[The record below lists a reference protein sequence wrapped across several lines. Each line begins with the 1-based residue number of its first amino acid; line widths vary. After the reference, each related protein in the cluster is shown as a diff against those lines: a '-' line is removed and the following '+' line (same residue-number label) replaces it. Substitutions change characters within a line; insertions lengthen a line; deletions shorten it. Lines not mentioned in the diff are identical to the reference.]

1 MNILVKMASEDEV
14 AELTKTFKRMDTDNS
29 GFISIKELMDIV
41 NKQRM
46 NITQADAVKIV
57 KESDY
62 SGSGIINYSEF
73 IAATIDIK
81 KFLNDQKLHTVFN
94 MFDTDHS
101 GTITIEDLH
110 FAFEKLGQDVPMQEL

>member
-46 NITQADAVKIV
+46 NITQADA
-57 KESDY
+57 
-62 SGSGIINYSEF
+62 
-73 IAATIDIK
+73 
-81 KFLNDQKLHTVFN
+81 
-94 MFDTDHS
+94 
-101 GTITIEDLH
+101 
-110 FAFEKLGQDVPMQEL
+110 